1 MLDFAQMR
9 SGKFRKDVCNF
20 NIKEAINEIINV
32 QKLKADFC
40 AIDLS
45 FLMKNFPLKKS
56 TGGISKTIPKD
67 SDTDYVICSDTQRV
81 QQVLLNLQSNAL
93 KFTPTGG
100 QVLITCTLIK
110 AITDLKH

>member
-20 NIKEAINEIINV
+20 DIREAIIEIVSV

-45 FLMKNFPLKKS
+45 F
-56 TGGISKTIPKD
+56 
-67 SDTDYVICSDTQRV
+67 
-81 QQVLLNLQSNAL
+81 
-93 KFTPTGG
+93 
-100 QVLITCTLIK
+100 
-110 AITDLKH
+110 

>member
-20 NIKEAINEIINV
+20 DIKEAINEIVNV

-45 FLMKNFPLKKS
+45 FVMKNFPFKNS
-56 TGGISKTIPKD
+56 GIRKNPLKD
-67 SDTDYVICSDTQRV
+67 SDFDYIICSDTQRV
-81 QQVLLNLQSNAL
+81 
-93 KFTPTGG
+93 
-100 QVLITCTLIK
+100 
-110 AITDLKH
+110 